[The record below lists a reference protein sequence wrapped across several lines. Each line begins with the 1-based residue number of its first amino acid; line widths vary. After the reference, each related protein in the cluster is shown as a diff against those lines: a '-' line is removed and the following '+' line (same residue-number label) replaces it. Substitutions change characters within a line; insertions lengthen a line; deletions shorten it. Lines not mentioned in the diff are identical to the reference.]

1 MKLSQIKEVTGIDSV
16 SQKDGVVT
24 LRRQFFY
31 RNGKTSA
38 DLAERVKLAL
48 PGFEVLEHGEH
59 YAAFRG
65 GASVAKSSHWWVRV
79 RPITP
84 TV

>member
-1 MKLSQIKEVTGIDSV
+1 MKLNEIKEAVAVDSV
-16 SQKDGVVT
+16 SRKGDVIT

-31 RNGKTSA
+31 RHGKTSA
-38 DLAERVKLAL
+38 DLAERAKLAL
-48 PGFEVLEHGEH
+48 PGFEVIDHGEH

-79 RPITP
+79 RPI
-84 TV
+84 VQA